1 MVKGEKMNI
10 KKTFSKTLL
19 MAMSLLSL
27 AACGNSDNANTT
39 SDNQPAQTQT
49 QTAET
54 TTEDANKKDS
64 STKEENSDK
73 PDTWIAD
80 REIRLLVFESAGDT
94 GEGTMSPEIAQYIK
108 DRTGITLTI
117 ESVSNEDSYEAL
129 AAGLSSGDLPDAV
142 AFYLDNSGR
151 PEFPLLLK
159 ASNEGMFHDISE
171 ELKNTD
177 IYGKYFEEGFL
188 PRDTKENIMM
198 RDDQDGATYLVHM
211 AVNRK
216 AADPGN
222 KTIGGMYM
230 RKDIAEDLGVKTDQ
244 IKSTEDMQ
252 DLLEKIKAG
261 DYKDKNGN
269 PVIPLGPTSWG
280 GSDRSWPYSDMV
292 WEGPGA
298 QKFLKDGDKVKHE
311 SMTDYGEKRVAKVR
325 EWLEKGLMDPEYYTM
340 EETRAQEGIQ
350 NESFAIVSDSHNYR
364 PEIANGK
371 WIPLG
376 DLKRAD
382 GSDNMVMAYKSGYT
396 GWAVPATTEKPE
408 EVVKFAD
415 WMASK
420 EGKMLYFYGLE
431 GKHYDLVDGKPVPK
445 KDLVELQDTN
455 PDEAKKEGFRGV
467 RAFWGE
473 HFAYTDMDNL
483 DDFGEQSWGD
493 SVRGEGGTE
502 SQKIIEEYNYDKK
515 YEDKEVI
522 DGLYPRAY
530 LFEFEGEDG
539 NLSQAL
545 DDWNDALLKA
555 YYAKS
560 DEEAKSLLDQAR
572 MALEDAGINDFCK
585 FLEDKE
591 KEGDTIFY

>member
-1 MVKGEKMNI
+1 MNL
-10 KKTFSKTLL
+10 KKTFSKALL
-19 MAMSLLSL
+19 MAMSLVALT
-27 AACGNSDNANTT
+27 ACGNNENNTT
-39 SDNQPAQTQT
+39 SDNKTETTHSAENKTEDKDKSDNKD
-49 QTAET
+49 TAE
-54 TTEDANKKDS
+54 NKK
-64 STKEENSDK
+64 DK

-80 REIRLLVFESAGDT
+80 REIKLLVFESAGDT

-159 ASNEGMFHDISE
+159 ASNEGMFADISKP
-171 ELKNTD
+171 LKESK
-177 IYGKYFEEGFL
+177 IYGKYFEDGYL
-188 PRDTKENIMM
+188 PSDTKDNIMM

-211 AVNRK
+211 SINRNP
-216 AADPGN
+216 AEAGR

-230 RKDIAEDLGVKTDQ
+230 RKDIAEDLGVKTDD
-244 IKSTEDMQ
+244 IKTTEQMQ
-252 DLLEKIKAG
+252 ELLEKIKKG
-261 DYKDKNGN
+261 NYKDKNGN

-280 GSDRSWPYSDMV
+280 GSDRPWPYRDMV
-292 WEGPGA
+292 WEGEGA

-311 SMTDYGEKRVAKVR
+311 CMTDYAEKRVAKVR
-325 EWLEKGLMDPEYYTM
+325 KWPADGLMDPEFYTM

-350 NESFAIVSDSHNYR
+350 NGSFAIVADSHNYR
-364 PEIANGK
+364 PEIANGE

-376 DLKRAD
+376 DLNRAD
-382 GSDNMVMAYKSGYT
+382 GSDNMIMPYKSGYT
-396 GWAVPATTEKPE
+396 GWAIPSTTKNPE

-420 EGKMLYFYGLE
+420 EGKLLYFYGLE
-431 GKHYDLVDGKPVPK
+431 GKHYDMVDGKPVPK
-445 KDLVELQDTN
+445 KELVKEAEEN
-455 PDEAKKEGFRGV
+455 PDEAIKEGFRGV

-473 HFAYTDMDNL
+473 HFAYTDMDNYE
-483 DDFGEQSWGD
+483 DFGEESWGD
-493 SVRGEGGTE
+493 SVRDEGGSE
-502 SQKIIEEYNYDKK
+502 AEKIIEEYNYDEK
-515 YEDKEVI
+515 YKNKEVI

-530 LFEFEGEDG
+530 LYEFEGEDG

-545 DDWNDALLKA
+545 DDWDDTIIKA

-560 DEEAKSLLDQAR
+560 DDEAKALLDQASKD
-572 MALEDAGINDFCK
+572 LENAGIKDFCK

-591 KEGDTIFY
+591 KDGDVIFY